1 MPTSILISK
10 FYHQLLL
17 ASQALERLTD
27 WFRILE
33 SAHQL
38 ADVLLL
44 SSQCTMCLDVAR
56 FQNGLA
62 EVFVEWQRQQIGFTK
77 RDEFLSEFLQCQVRA
92 FSRAFAGLYIIH
104 RLKYLPRFD
113 RYPGA
118 GV

>member
-1 MPTSILISK
+1 MPTSILIAK
-10 FYHQLLL
+10 FYHQLSP
-17 ASQALERLTD
+17 ASQALNRLTD
-27 WFRILE
+27 WFRIVE

-38 ADVLLL
+38 TDVLLL

-56 FQNGLA
+56 FHDGLE
-62 EVFVEWQRQQIGFTK
+62 EVFVEWQREQVGFTK
-77 RDEFLSEFLQCQVRA
+77 RDEFLSKFLQCQIRA
-92 FSRAFAGLYIIH
+92 FSRAFAGLCIIH